1 MKSLFSLRS
10 LMLLGVGVL
19 TLSIMLWLVYEAKAQ
34 ASASTSASASWI
46 RARGA
51 VEVSF
56 NDDPEL
62 YPLNKIWR
70 GNGTAKA
77 GRTWG
82 NMTADS
88 GPIYVKIVSQTLSG
102 PSVGGGSASTSYNI
116 TRFKN
121 RTQTKMVPFLS
132 KCALARGSF
141 EGNTLRG
148 RIASYPQ

>member
-1 MKSLFSLRS
+1 MKSHFSRKS
-10 LMLLGVGVL
+10 LTLLGIGVL
-19 TLSIMLWLVYEAKAQ
+19 ILSVTLWLVYEAKAQ
-34 ASASTSASASWI
+34 AGASTSASASWF

-51 VEVSF
+51 VEPYF

-82 NMTADS
+82 NMSEDS
-88 GPIYVKIVSQTLSG
+88 GVIYVKIVSETLSG
-102 PSVGGGSASTSYNI
+102 PQVGGGSASTSYNVA
-116 TRFKN
+116 RLKA
-121 RTQTKMVPFLS
+121 RRQTKTALFLS

-141 EGNTLRG
+141 EGSTLPG

>member
-1 MKSLFSLRS
+1 MKSLSSQKSFA
-10 LMLLGVGVL
+10 LLGVGVL
-19 TLSIMLWLVYEAKAQ
+19 VLGFMLCVVYETKAQ
-34 ASASTSASASWI
+34 ASASASASASWS

-70 GNGTAKA
+70 GQGTAKA

-82 NMTADS
+82 NMTEDS

-102 PSVGGGSASTSYNI
+102 PNVGGGTASTSYNI
-116 TRFKN
+116 TRFKA
-121 RTQTKMVPFLS
+121 RRQTKMALFLS

-141 EGNTLRG
+141 EGNTLQG
-148 RIASYPQ
+148 RIASYP